1 MTNPGP
7 SSLGQLKMELGLQSA
22 LAEPRREWEKEKG
35 DSQGELEKRW
45 PELGKMEPSREK
57 PCVST
62 TAPLTAIAVHL
73 PILSENLCIWG
84 LLS

>member
-35 DSQGELEKRW
+35 DSQGELEKR
-45 PELGKMEPSREK
+45 
-57 PCVST
+57 
-62 TAPLTAIAVHL
+62 
-73 PILSENLCIWG
+73 
-84 LLS
+84 